1 MHFRSHF
8 SLRSHGKDL
17 VMDGVKEDTRFGV
30 ASGLQGDRGARG
42 PSFHLGHIARWAMLS
57 VVACSWSTSAVAQ
70 GDVPEE
76 PREPRKLPFAVG
88 PVMDDEAVPEQPIVE
103 VRVAGN
109 VTIPEEAILKQVKT
123 RAGRVPSPKQ
133 VRDDVRALYNTR
145 WFFNI
150 EPRYRQTDDGI
161 ILIFQVVER
170 PVLLSVT
177 FQGNKEIKTK
187 KLDEL
192 IGLKTGGAYDVSINR
207 EAVHRIE
214 DYYHEKGYT
223 FAQVSLAKGD
233 SKDDREV
240 VFDIVE
246 GPKVKV
252 ASVKFVGNKFSS
264 DGQLRTKLTTAVL
277 KLWLFGGKFD
287 PATIPGDV
295 EALTEYY
302 HSLGFFDVK
311 IHPPKQLFSK
321 DKSRLTLE
329 YQVDEG
335 LRSKVRSV
343 EIVGNQVIATDA
355 IRQNMQIKPGK
366 YFTERDLS
374 KDIQKVTQQ
383 YGELGRIF
391 ARVDAGPRFLD
402 EPGMVDIVYNLD
414 EDRPRRIRR
423 INVHIEGDNP
433 HTKESV
439 ALNRIGVKPGDLA
452 NQKDLKRGE
461 GRLKGG
467 VFANG
472 QAGSKPPR
480 IDVVRGEERPGLT
493 ETIVRAQG
501 LGDPAQR
508 GSNPLYNGGVQGDP
522 LGNVFSGP
530 GPDWVDLDIHAQETQ
545 TGRLMFGV
553 GVNSNAG
560 LLGNIVLEE
569 NNFDI
574 SRPPRNWQ
582 DVVNGTAWR
591 GAGQQF
597 RIEAV
602 PGDQLSRYLVS
613 FTDPY
618 FLDQDISFGVSG
630 FYFSRFYQDWNEQR
644 LGGRLSLGKIFTQT
658 LSGSVSLRA
667 ENVQLSNPSNAN
679 VPLLA
684 QALGDNFLSTIRFGL
699 AHDTRDSPFLPGA
712 GHYVEAS
719 YEQAFGDFVYPRAE
733 LEGRQYFTTWER
745 PDGSGRQI
753 FTLAG
758 NLGWTGNDTPIFER
772 FYGGGF
778 QSFRGFTFRGVSP
791 RDQDVRIGGQW
802 LALGTAEYMVP
813 LTADGTIQAVAFTD
827 FGTVDTNV
835 TFGDF
840 RLTAG
845 AGLRVTVPA
854 MGPVPIA
861 LDFAFP
867 VANQAEDNLQVFSFY
882 VGLSR

>member
-1 MHFRSHF
+1 
-8 SLRSHGKDL
+8 
-17 VMDGVKEDTRFGV
+17 MDGVKEDTRFGA
-30 ASGLQGDRGARG
+30 ASGLQGDLGARG
-42 PSFHLGHIARWAMLS
+42 QLFRFSRLFGCVALM
-57 VVACSWSTSAVAQ
+57 VVICGWSASAFSQ
-70 GDVPEE
+70 GDFPEE
-76 PREPRKLPFAVG
+76 PREPRKLPFEVG
-88 PVMDDEAVPEQPIVE
+88 PVTDDEAVPERPVVE
-103 VRVAGN
+103 IRVAGN

-133 VRDDVRALYNTR
+133 VRDDVRTLYNTR
-145 WFFNI
+145 WFFNV
-150 EPRYRQTDDGI
+150 EPRYRQTDDGV

-177 FQGNKEIKTK
+177 FQGNKDIKTK
-187 KLDEL
+187 KLEDL
-192 IGLKTGGAYDVSINR
+192 IGLKAGGAYDVSINR
-207 EAVHRIE
+207 EALRRIE
-214 DYYHEKGYT
+214 DHYHEKGYT
-223 FAQVSLAKGD
+223 FAQVSLARGD
-233 SKDDREV
+233 SKEDREV

-252 ASVKFVGNKFSS
+252 ASVRFVGNRFSS

-295 EALTEYY
+295 EALTGYY

-329 YQVDEG
+329 YEIDEG
-335 LRSKVRSV
+335 LRYKVRNV
-343 EIVGNQVIATDA
+343 EIVGNQVISTDA
-355 IRQNMQIKPGK
+355 VQKDMQIKAGK
-366 YFTERDLS
+366 YFTERDLN

-391 ARVDAGPRFLD
+391 ARIDASPRFL
-402 EPGMVDIVYNLD
+402 ETPGMVDIVYNLD

-423 INVHIEGDNP
+423 INVHIDGDNP

-439 ALNRIGVKPGDLA
+439 ALNRVGVQPGDLA
-452 NQKDLKRGE
+452 NQKQITRGQN
-461 GRLKGG
+461 RLKGG
-467 VFANG
+467 VFATG
-472 QAGSKPPR
+472 QAGTKAPR
-480 IDVVRGEERPGLT
+480 IDVVRGEDRPGLR
-493 ETIVRAQG
+493 ETIIRAQG

-508 GSNPLYNGGVQGDP
+508 GGNPLYNGGVQGDP
-522 LGNVFSGP
+522 LGNVFNGP

-574 SRPPRNWQ
+574 SRPPRSWQ

-602 PGDQLSRYLVS
+602 PGNQLSRYLVS

-618 FLDQDISFGVSG
+618 FLDRDVSLGLSG
-630 FYFSRFYQDWNEQR
+630 FYFTRFYQDWNERR
-644 LGGRLSLGKIFTQT
+644 LGGRVSFGKIFTQS
-658 LSGSVSLRA
+658 LSGSVALRA
-667 ENVQLSNPSNAN
+667 ESINLSNPSNAS

-684 QALGDNFLSTIRFGL
+684 QSLGDNFLSTVRLGL

-712 GHYVEAS
+712 GHYIEAS
-719 YEQAFGDFVYPRAE
+719 FEQAFGDFVYPKAD
-733 LEGRQYFTTWER
+733 LEARQYFTTYER
-745 PDGSGRQI
+745 PDGTGRQI

-778 QSFRGFTFRGVSP
+778 QSFRGFAFRGVTP
-791 RDQDVRIGGQW
+791 RDQNVRIGGQF

-813 LTADGTIQAVAFTD
+813 LTADNTIQAVGFTD
-827 FGTVDTNV
+827 FGTVDTS
-835 TFGDF
+835 TSLRDF
-840 RLTAG
+840 RVTAG

-867 VANQAEDNLQVFSFY
+867 ITTRPEDNLQVFSFY